1 MRAIIID
8 DESKSRSAISNMVL
22 KNCPDVAIIA
32 EAEGL
37 KSGIEAIQKH
47 NPDLIFLD
55 IQMRDGSGFDLL
67 KQIDDITFKIIFITA
82 HNEFAINAFK
92 FSAVDYL
99 LKPVNGKD
107 LSEAVQRAQKM
118 ITKEEADLKMSVLT
132 TNAQSAEKRVV
143 LKTTDSIYI
152 ANLRDIVRCEADG
165 NYTNIYL
172 QDGKKIL
179 MSKSLKEFDDMFSGA
194 GFFRIHNAHLINL
207 AYLEKVK
214 RSRGGEVMMKDGSV
228 IPVAFARKQALM
240 KVIETL

>member
-8 DESKSRSAISNMVL
+8 DESKSRSAISSMV
-22 KNCPDVAIIA
+22 KKYCPDVAIVA
-32 EAEGL
+32 EADGM
-37 KSGIEAIQKH
+37 KNGIEEIQKH

-99 LKPVNGKD
+99 LKPINGRD
-107 LSEAVQRAQKM
+107 LSDAVQRAQKM
-118 ITKEEADLKMSVLT
+118 ITKEEADLKMSVLNG
-132 TNAQSAEKRVV
+132 NAQSAEKRIV

-165 NYTNIYL
+165 NYTNIHL

-214 RSRGGEVMMKDGSV
+214 RSRGGEVMMKDASI